1 MHIFNG
7 ASCGPGSH
15 MLVEIYVVKDKS
27 ANRKKEVDFFRIL
40 VSLFS
45 SSLLQFLSKNMKE
58 GSGVWREK

>member
-1 MHIFNG
+1 
-7 ASCGPGSH
+7 

-27 ANRKKEVDFFRIL
+27 ANRKKGVDFFRIL

-45 SSLLQFLSKNMKE
+45 SSLLKFLSKIMKE

>member
-1 MHIFNG
+1 
-7 ASCGPGSH
+7 